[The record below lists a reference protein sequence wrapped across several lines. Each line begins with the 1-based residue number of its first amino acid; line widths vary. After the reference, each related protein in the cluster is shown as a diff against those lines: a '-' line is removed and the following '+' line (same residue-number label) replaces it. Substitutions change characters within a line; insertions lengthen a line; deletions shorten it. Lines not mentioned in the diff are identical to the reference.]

1 LVIGLFRVAKEIAML
16 RNLFL
21 AVLVLTSWLS
31 AQQPQ
36 TSAVAAPPAQA
47 PREIPSNDRSG
58 VVIDRFIGDAN
69 RSISRISHEVML
81 TRSMLRAGDPYKP
94 GEPGA
99 VLEFHQEVALAT
111 LMGKNETP
119 QVQYPQ
125 EFFFYVESGQGR
137 IDNGKQLWDLHEG
150 LALLV
155 PPNLPH
161 RIINTSDAPLNMIM
175 ISWIPAADVTPVKDI
190 LVRDVHKLAFNE
202 KNGHWNHMAKWIFTS
217 QDGLGQYDRFLMVYL
232 GPMTMGGP
240 HAHSPGQSEIWIKSS
255 DEDAIMMLGSEI
267 RPMPAHTA
275 FLAPP
280 NGMTTHAVA
289 NLSRDKIA
297 TWVYACHLPPAG
309 PQTSSSGGRGGRGGS
324 GQNEFLAQAVRE
336 ATVAGRPM
344 P

>member
-1 LVIGLFRVAKEIAML
+1 MM
-16 RNLFL
+16 RNLL
-21 AVLVLTSWLS
+21 VAALVLAGLLY
-31 AQQPQ
+31 AQPQ
-36 TSAVAAPPAQA
+36 ASPQAPPAQA
-47 PREIPSNDRSG
+47 PRENPSNERSG

-69 RSISRISHEVML
+69 RSISRVSHEVML
-81 TRSMLRAGDPYKP
+81 TRTMLRAGDPYKP

-111 LMGKNETP
+111 LMGRNETP
-119 QVQYPQ
+119 RVQYPQ
-125 EFFFYVESGQGR
+125 EFFFYVESGEGR
-137 IDNGKQLWDLHEG
+137 IDNGRQFWELRPG

-161 RIINTSDAPLNMIM
+161 RILNTSDAPLNMIM

-190 LVRDVHKLAFNE
+190 LVRDVNKLPFTE
-202 KNGHWNHMAKWIFTS
+202 KNGHWNHMAKWVFTQ
-217 QDGLGQYDRFLMVYL
+217 QDGLGQYDRFLLVYL
-232 GPMTMGGP
+232 GPMVMGGP
-240 HAHSPGQSEIWIKSS
+240 HAHSPGQSEIWIKSG

-280 NGMTTHAVA
+280 NAMTTHAVA

-309 PQTSSSGGRGGRGGS
+309 GAPQTSSSGGRGGRGGS
-324 GQNEFLAQAVRE
+324 GQNEMMAQALRD
-336 ATVAGRPM
+336 ATIAGRPL